1 VGGDQV
7 GFSGLVL
14 VLVQRRLTQGKQIAL
29 ELPRATHEYHSD
41 PNHLRVTAL
50 KNHQKKEM
58 GKMGTHIPI
67 PPFHHC
73 FYFGSSFVK
82 VFCVHFYLCAAHKV

>member
-58 GKMGTHIPI
+58 GKMGKN
-67 PPFHHC
+67 PFLR
-73 FYFGSSFVK
+73 FTT
-82 VFCVHFYLCAAHKV
+82 VFISVLAL